1 MIPRAITDKVKYY
14 TDKYPVITITGP
26 RQSGKTTLVKNIFPE
41 YDYYTMEN
49 PLVRAQ
55 AQEDPSFLF
64 YPKGK
69 RVIIDE
75 IQRLPDLLSHIQNHA
90 DEDPMNGRF
99 IITGSQSML
108 LSDKVSQTL
117 AGRTAILKLLPFSMS
132 ELKAAGIGE
141 RKDYEDWI
149 FQGFY
154 PRTFDQS
161 LKPED
166 FYPFY
171 YETYLQ
177 RDVREIQNVRDLG
190 KFSDFVKLCAGRVGQ
205 LLDYSSISNDVGVSV
220 NTIRG
225 WISLLEASY
234 VIFLL
239 RPYSSNMNKR
249 VIKAPKLY
257 FTDTGLAAF
266 LLDIQNANQ
275 LQSHYLRGN
284 LFENLI
290 ISELLKWRYNNA
302 MLSNLYFYRDSNK
315 TEVDCVLD
323 GIIPKAIEIKSAKN
337 FSGSFISGLHSFSKG
352 SGIATQ
358 KGYVIYG
365 GEDAFTFKGFNVLS
379 WRNCVDV
386 IQQ

>member
-1 MIPRAITDKVKYY
+1 
-14 TDKYPVITITGP
+14 
-26 RQSGKTTLVKNIFPE
+26 
-41 YDYYTMEN
+41 
-49 PLVRAQ
+49 
-55 AQEDPSFLF
+55 
-64 YPKGK
+64 
-69 RVIIDE
+69 
-75 IQRLPDLLSHIQNHA
+75 
-90 DEDPMNGRF
+90 MNGRF

-132 ELKAAGIGE
+132 ELKAAGICE
-141 RKDYEDWI
+141 RKDYEEWI
-149 FQGFY
+149 FKGFY

-249 VIKAPKLY
+249 VIKSPKLY

-266 LLDIQNANQ
+266 LLDIQNAN
-275 LQSHYLRGN
+275 
-284 LFENLI
+284 
-290 ISELLKWRYNNA
+290 
-302 MLSNLYFYRDSNK
+302 
-315 TEVDCVLD
+315 
-323 GIIPKAIEIKSAKN
+323 
-337 FSGSFISGLHSFSKG
+337 
-352 SGIATQ
+352 
-358 KGYVIYG
+358 
-365 GEDAFTFKGFNVLS
+365 
-379 WRNCVDV
+379 
-386 IQQ
+386 